1 MAEDP
6 WSDDMVLKLRIV
18 SVTTSTI
25 DLTGQIP
32 LVVQLSGIVD
42 GPLDNLVP
50 ILRAQKDGGERQ
62 PTVAVRLV
70 PDDELTPDA

>member
-1 MAEDP
+1 MAEL

-25 DLTGQIP
+25 DLTGQVP

-42 GPLDNLVP
+42 GPIDTLVP
-50 ILRAQKDGGERQ
+50 ILRAQKVGDGQ
-62 PTVAVRLV
+62 PIVAVRLIAEDV
-70 PDDELTPDA
+70 PADP